1 MYFIFKTPHHIQKKD
16 WCGVLKILLND
27 VLKYKNIS
35 FRKAA
40 SKIGIS
46 KSTLFDI
53 ANGKIDPKLSVLEKI
68 AQGLQTR
75 ISDLYDSPYK

>member
-1 MYFIFKTPHHIQKKD
+1 MYYFFKIIASYFKRMMIM
-16 WCGVLKILLND
+16 KILLND
-27 VLKYKNIS
+27 ILKDKNIS

>member
-1 MYFIFKTPHHIQKKD
+1 M
-16 WCGVLKILLND
+16 KILLND

-68 AQGLQTR
+68 VQGLQTR

>member
-1 MYFIFKTPHHIQKKD
+1 M
-16 WCGVLKILLND
+16 KILLND
-27 VLKYKNIS
+27 VLRDKGIS
-35 FRKAA
+35 FRRA
-40 SKIGIS
+40 SELTGIS

-53 ANGKIDPKLSVLEKI
+53 ASGKTDPKLSVMEKI

>member
-1 MYFIFKTPHHIQKKD
+1 M
-16 WCGVLKILLND
+16 KILLND
-27 VLKYKNIS
+27 ILRNKNIS

-40 SKIGIS
+40 SKIGVS